1 MAASHTDSLM
11 TQTQLQSTGLEN
23 TMVTAADVVIGI
35 PTYNNAG
42 SVAHALRTT
51 DSACAVFGG
60 DATCV
65 IVHVDGASTDGTVER
80 AAEVSPENARI
91 LRLAYSVDT
100 VERMLGPYRA
110 VPVKGNA
117 VRAVFESARR
127 LGAKACAIV
136 DVEIDRFAR
145 GWLDSLV
152 RPVLAHDRD
161 FVAPYYTRHTL
172 GGPMTNGVVYP
183 LTRALYGK
191 RLRFP
196 MGGDFACS
204 MRFIDQCLSETTW
217 DTEVVK
223 STIDLWLTTRALAG
237 HSRVAQAMVGIK
249 HQTWKEAGPDAAE
262 PLVKTLAAVFDM
274 AERWQT
280 VWQKVRGSEKIE
292 TFGMVD
298 MIDDAPTTV
307 SSKRGIDSFRL
318 GQRNLGEIW
327 KLVLPPRTLLELK
340 KLALAPESSFHM
352 PDDVW
357 ARIVYD
363 FTLAYHQRTL
373 HREHMLSAFAPLFA
387 GWVASFVAEVPDA
400 TLAESEGRLDRMCL
414 RFESEK
420 PYLIARWRSPD
431 RFNP

>member
-1 MAASHTDSLM
+1 M
-11 TQTQLQSTGLEN
+11 TQTQLQSSVPADTP
-23 TMVTAADVVIGI
+23 VTAADVVIGI
-35 PTYNNAG
+35 PTYNNADAI
-42 SVAHALRTT
+42 VHALRTT
-51 DSACAVFGG
+51 DAACATFGG
-60 DATCV
+60 DATCA

-80 AAEVSPENARI
+80 AAAVSAENAAI
-91 LRLAYSVDT
+91 LRITYPIDT
-100 VERMLGPYRA
+100 VDRMSGPYRA
-110 VPVKGNA
+110 VPAKANA

-127 LGAKACAIV
+127 LGAKACAVV
-136 DVEIDRFAR
+136 DVGIERFAR

-172 GGPMTNGVVYP
+172 GGTITNGVVYP

-204 MRFIDQCLSETTW
+204 VRFIDRCLAEIPW

-223 STIDLWLTTRALAG
+223 STIDLWLTTLALTG
-237 HSRVAQAMVGIK
+237 GSRLAQAMVGVK
-249 HQTWKEAGPDAAE
+249 HQTWKEAAPDAAE
-262 PLVKTLAAVFDM
+262 PLVRTLGALFDL
-274 AERWQT
+274 AERWQI
-280 VWQKVRGSEKIE
+280 VWQKVRGSEKVQ
-292 TFGMVD
+292 TFGMADMVD
-298 MIDDAPTTV
+298 DTPATV
-307 SSKRGIDSFRL
+307 SVKRGIDSFRL
-318 GQRNLGEIW
+318 AQRHLDEIW

-340 KLALAPESSFHM
+340 KLALVPESSFRM

-387 GWVASFVAEVPDA
+387 GWVSSFASEVPDE
-400 TLAESEGRLDRMCL
+400 TLAESEERLDRMCL
-414 RFESEK
+414 QFESEK
-420 PYLIARWRSPD
+420 PYLIARWRWPD

>member
-1 MAASHTDSLM
+1 VPANT
-11 TQTQLQSTGLEN
+11 TVTG
-23 TMVTAADVVIGI
+23 ADVVIGI

-42 SVAHALRTT
+42 TVAHALRAT

-60 DATCV
+60 DATCA
-65 IVHVDGASTDGTVER
+65 IVHVDGSSTDGTVER
-80 AAEVSPENARI
+80 AAEVSPENAVI
-91 LRLAYSVDT
+91 LRIAYSIDR
-100 VERMLGPYRA
+100 VERMSGPYRA

-117 VRAVFESARR
+117 VHAVFDAARR
-127 LGAKACAIV
+127 LGAKACVIV
-136 DVEIDRFAR
+136 DVEIDRFAS

-152 RPVLAHDRD
+152 RPVLANDRD
-161 FVAPYYTRHTL
+161 FVAPYYTRHAL
-172 GGPMTNGVVYP
+172 GGAITNGVVYP

-196 MGGDFACS
+196 MGGDFSCS
-204 MRFIDQCLSETTW
+204 RRFIDRCLAEIPW
-217 DTEVVK
+217 DTELVK
-223 STIDLWLTTRALAG
+223 STIDLWLTTLALTG
-237 HSRVAQAMVGIK
+237 GSRLAQAMVGIK

-280 VWQKVRGSEKIE
+280 VWQKVRGSEKIQ
-292 TFGMVD
+292 TFGMAD
-298 MIDDAPTTV
+298 MIDDTPTTV
-307 SSKRGIDSFRL
+307 SVKRGIDSFRL
-318 GQRNLGEIW
+318 AQRNLDEIW

-340 KLALAPESSFHM
+340 KLALVPESSFRL

-373 HREHMLSAFAPLFA
+373 HREHMLPAFAPLFA
-387 GWVASFVAEVPDA
+387 GWVSLFVSELPNA

-414 RFESEK
+414 QFESEK
-420 PYLIARWRSPD
+420 PYLIARWRWPD
-431 RFNP
+431 RFSP